1 MLERKLAALEDIY
14 GIYNEFIHT
23 REIVCQKGC
32 SHCCTAAV
40 TLTTLEGYRMIHK
53 LVETGDPDLMNRLK
67 TAGSADRYRPQ
78 TTTNQL
84 AALCARG
91 EDPPQAELAAAAA
104 RCFIIT
110 ADQCPLYD
118 LRPFGCRCLV
128 SRRNCGANG
137 YAEMDDFVL
146 SVNTVFLQTIEH
158 LDCPGCTGNLV
169 DILQTLSL
177 EENRKAY
184 SQNTLHCPGNALIPN
199 HPLKVL
205 MLPPEHRQNMEPI
218 LAKLRQIKL

>member
-1 MLERKLAALEDIY
+1 MLEQKLAALEDIY
-14 GIYNEFIHT
+14 NIYHEFIDT
-23 REIVCQKGC
+23 REIVCKKGC
-32 SHCCTAAV
+32 SHCCTAGV
-40 TLTTLEGYRMIHK
+40 TLTTLEGYQIIDK
-53 LVETGDPDLMNRLK
+53 LIQTGDSDAINRIQ
-67 TAGSADRYRPQ
+67 TAGSGKPYRPQ

-84 AALCARG
+84 AALYARG
-91 EDPPQAELAAAAA
+91 DDPPQEDIAAGAAK
-104 RCFIIT
+104 CFILT
-110 ADQCPLYD
+110 VDECPLYD

-137 YAEMDDFVL
+137 YAEIDDFVL

-169 DILQTLSL
+169 DVLQTLSL

-184 SQNTLHCPGNALIPN
+184 RKNTLHCTGNALIPN

-205 MLPPEHRQNMEPI
+205 MLPPEHRKHMEPI
-218 LAKLRQIKL
+218 LEKLRQIKL

>member
-1 MLERKLAALEDIY
+1 MLEQKLAALQDIY
-14 GIYNEFIHT
+14 RVYIDFIQS
-23 REIVCQKGC
+23 REIVCRKGC
-32 SHCCTAAV
+32 SHCCTAGV
-40 TLTTLEGYRMIHK
+40 TLTTLEGYQIIRK
-53 LVETGDPDLMNRLK
+53 LVETGDSDIIKRIQ
-67 TAGSADRYRPQ
+67 TAGNAKRYRPQ

-84 AALCARG
+84 AVMCAHG
-91 EDPPQAELAAAAA
+91 DDPPQENIAAGTAS
-104 RCFIIT
+104 CFILT

-128 SRRNCGANG
+128 SRRHCGEQG
-137 YAEMDDFVL
+137 YAEIDDFVL

-177 EENRKAY
+177 EDNRAAY
-184 SQNTLHCPGNALIPN
+184 RKNTLNCTGNALIPN

-218 LAKLRQIKL
+218 LKELRHIKL